1 MEHLMNKSKKVEEEV
16 VLPPLQDQIN
26 LLRQEFSEALARI
39 NGTLSVGKK
48 RLDRFA
54 TQVRAYDPTNM
65 LEMEKRHSEL
75 SSRFQ
80 LLIEKITVVTEV
92 GYFARHTPALS
103 DTQRA
108 TILAAAICAM
118 DEPDAWWKEGADLNI
133 KSWARR
139 VMKAYHEKKLLQVT
153 QDRVGVGS

>member
-1 MEHLMNKSKKVEEEV
+1 MSKSKKVEEEV
-16 VLPPLQDQIN
+16 VLPPLQDQNN
-26 LLRQEFSEALARI
+26 LLRQEFSEALART

-92 GYFARHTPALS
+92 GYFARRTSMS
-103 DTQRA
+103 DRERMV
-108 TILAAAICAM
+108 ILAASINAL
-118 DEPDAWWKEGADLNI
+118 DESDAWWKAGAALST
-133 KSWARR
+133 KQWVKR
-139 VMKAYHEKKLLQVT
+139 VVAAYRDKKLLQIT
-153 QDRVGVGS
+153 NDEIELQS